1 MKLFLSIILSI
12 IAFSTPVHVFSADSF
27 TLSGNVRDSAD
38 NEPLTGA
45 SISVNPGK
53 HVSATD
59 IDGHFSISL
68 PKGTYTLKISY
79 IGYTPLTR
87 RITLSGDMS
96 ITLRPKRSGIALGEV
111 TVTASE
117 STGITS
123 SSRIGRDAMAH
134 LQPTS
139 FTDLLELL
147 PGGMSKDPDM
157 SSVNSIALR
166 ETGVK
171 GATGADVTNPDYA
184 VTSLGTLFMIDGTP
198 VNGDANLQT
207 VGTTSDATSPDYTRN
222 TTNRGVDM
230 RTIST
235 DNIESVEIVRGI
247 PSAEYG
253 NLTSGLVN
261 IKRIRRST
269 PLHARFKADEY
280 SKLFYVG
287 KGFGIRGHE
296 HVINADLGWLDS
308 KSDPRNSLENY
319 RRLTASARLSMRW
332 IRPATVTSFSFG
344 GDFTGSFDNAKSD
357 PDLSYRKVDEYRSEY
372 RRTSVTS
379 DFSMRFTLG
388 SLLKG
393 ILINASGSYQ
403 NDRLTRRKQ
412 VAPQR
417 ASVAPTSMAEGVNDG
432 SYLLGEYIADYL
444 SDGRPVNIFIKS
456 RANGSLP
463 LGSISNDWKLGAEYT
478 FSKNYGRGQVYDLSR
493 PLSAS
498 WTSRPRAYRDI
509 PALQVVSSFI
519 EEQATVPVRGNS
531 VEIQAGA
538 RTISLVGLDRRYT
551 LNGKVYI
558 DPRANIVWN
567 FPAIRIGDRKLR
579 FLAAG
584 GWGLTTKMP
593 TVDYLFPQAAYNDF
607 VQLNYYDVA
616 NPREHSRVSLRTYID
631 DATNYS
637 LRPARNH
644 KWEIRLGAELEGNRM
659 SVTYFREKMNDGFR
673 YSSYYAPYSYRK
685 YDASAINPAQLEAP
699 PALESLPY
707 EDVTVLDGFRRA
719 TNGTRIDKEGIEFQL
734 NTMRIPAIATAL
746 TVTGAWFRST
756 YSNSQMLYATVTDV
770 VGQTPVS
777 DMYIGLYDYRDGR
790 VNEQFNTNFML
801 DTQIPKRGLIFT
813 TSIQCMWWTKST
825 RLRQNG
831 TPVSY
836 LSAADGLLHP
846 YTSAD
851 ASDPT
856 RQFLIKHYNEDT
868 YRTFRVP
875 LAVYVNLEAT
885 KSIGRYLNVSMFVNR
900 LFDHL
905 PSYYSNGILV
915 RRSSD
920 PYFGMELNFTI

>member
-1 MKLFLSIILSI
+1 M
-12 IAFSTPVHVFSADSF
+12 
-27 TLSGNVRDSAD
+27 NC
-38 NEPLTGA
+38 
-45 SISVNPGK
+45 
-53 HVSATD
+53 
-59 IDGHFSISL
+59 
-68 PKGTYTLKISY
+68 
-79 IGYTPLTR
+79 
-87 RITLSGDMS
+87 
-96 ITLRPKRSGIALGEV
+96 
-111 TVTASE
+111 
-117 STGITS
+117 
-123 SSRIGRDAMAH
+123 
-134 LQPTS
+134 
-139 FTDLLELL
+139 
-147 PGGMSKDPDM
+147 
-157 SSVNSIALR
+157 
-166 ETGVK
+166 
-171 GATGADVTNPDYA
+171 
-184 VTSLGTLFMIDGTP
+184 
-198 VNGDANLQT
+198 
-207 VGTTSDATSPDYTRN
+207 
-222 TTNRGVDM
+222 
-230 RTIST
+230 
-235 DNIESVEIVRGI
+235 
-247 PSAEYG
+247 
-253 NLTSGLVN
+253 
-261 IKRIRRST
+261 
-269 PLHARFKADEY
+269 
-280 SKLFYVG
+280 
-287 KGFGIRGHE
+287 
-296 HVINADLGWLDS
+296 
-308 KSDPRNSLENY
+308 
-319 RRLTASARLSMRW
+319 
-332 IRPATVTSFSFG
+332 
-344 GDFTGSFDNAKSD
+344 
-357 PDLSYRKVDEYRSEY
+357 RKVDEYRSEY

-379 DFSMRFTLG
+379 DFSMRFTHG

-463 LGSISNDWKLGAEYT
+463 LGSISNDWKLGVEYT
-478 FSKNYGRGQVYDLSR
+478 FSKNYGRGQVYDLTR

-637 LRPARNH
+637 LRSARNH

-756 YSNSQMLYATVTDV
+756 YSNSQMLYATVT
-770 VGQTPVS
+770 
-777 DMYIGLYDYRDGR
+777 
-790 VNEQFNTNFML
+790 
-801 DTQIPKRGLIFT
+801 
-813 TSIQCMWWTKST
+813 
-825 RLRQNG
+825 
-831 TPVSY
+831 
-836 LSAADGLLHP
+836 
-846 YTSAD
+846 
-851 ASDPT
+851 
-856 RQFLIKHYNEDT
+856 
-868 YRTFRVP
+868 
-875 LAVYVNLEAT
+875 EAQLQ
-885 KSIGRYLNVSMFVNR
+885 KQWFY
-900 LFDHL
+900 
-905 PSYYSNGILV
+905 
-915 RRSSD
+915 
-920 PYFGMELNFTI
+920 

>member
-332 IRPATVTSFSFG
+332 VRPATVTSFSFG

-372 RRTSVTS
+372 RRTSITS
-379 DFSMRFTLG
+379 DFSMRFTHG

-444 SDGRPVNIFIKS
+444 SDGRPINIFIKS

-463 LGSISNDWKLGAEYT
+463 LGSISNDWKLGVEYT
-478 FSKNYGRGQVYDLSR
+478 FSKNYGRGQVYDLTR

-538 RTISLVGLDRRYT
+538 RTISLVGLDRRYS

-685 YDASAINPAQLEAP
+685 YDATAIDPAQLDAP

-707 EDVTVLDGFRRA
+707 EDVTVLNGFRRA

-813 TSIQCMWWTKST
+813 T
-825 RLRQNG
+825 
-831 TPVSY
+831 
-836 LSAADGLLHP
+836 
-846 YTSAD
+846 
-851 ASDPT
+851 
-856 RQFLIKHYNEDT
+856 
-868 YRTFRVP
+868 
-875 LAVYVNLEAT
+875 
-885 KSIGRYLNVSMFVNR
+885 
-900 LFDHL
+900 
-905 PSYYSNGILV
+905 
-915 RRSSD
+915 
-920 PYFGMELNFTI
+920 

>member
-1 MKLFLSIILSI
+1 MAFLAPLC
-12 IAFSTPVHVFSADSF
+12 ALCTANLR
-27 TLSGNVRDSAD
+27 LSGTVAD
-38 NEPLTGA
+38 PADGEVLVGA
-45 SISVNPGK
+45 SVLVVPGNYAT
-53 HVSATD
+53 ATD
-59 IDGHFSISL
+59 IDGHFSIRL
-68 PKGTYTLKISY
+68 PAGNYTINVTYLGYKQLKRKITLKSSDVSLSL
-79 IGYTPLTR
+79 TPQ
-87 RITLSGDMS
+87 
-96 ITLRPKRSGIALGEV
+96 RSGINLGEV
-111 TVTASE
+111 TVTATE
-117 STGITS
+117 SAGITS

-147 PGGMSKDPDM
+147 PGGMAKDPDM
-157 SSVNSIALR
+157 SGVNAIALR

-171 GATGADVTNPDYA
+171 GATGTDVTNPDYA
-184 VTSLGTLFMIDGTP
+184 VTSLGTLFMVDGAP

-207 VGTTSDATSPDYTRN
+207 VGTTSDSSSPDYRRN
-222 TTNRGVDM
+222 VTNRGVDM

-253 NLTSGLVN
+253 NLTSELVN

-280 SKLFYVG
+280 SKLFYLG

-319 RRLTASARLSMRW
+319 KRLTATARLSMRW
-332 IRPATVTSFSFG
+332 LRPATVTTVSFG

-357 PDLSYRKVDEYRSEY
+357 PDLSYRKIDEYRSDY
-372 RRTSVTS
+372 RRTALTS
-379 DFSMRFTLG
+379 ELSIKFTKG

-393 ILINASGSYQ
+393 LLLNASASYQ
-403 NDRLTRRKQ
+403 DDRLTRRKQ

-417 ASVAPTSMAEGVNDG
+417 ASVAPTSMAEGVTDG
-432 SYLLGEYIADYL
+432 HYLLGEYIADYL
-444 SDGRPVNIFIKS
+444 SEGKPVNIFVKA

-463 LGSISNDWKLGAEYT
+463 LGKISNGWKLGAEYT
-478 FSKNYGRGQVYDLSR
+478 FSKNYGRGQVYDLTR
-493 PLSAS
+493 PLSAA

-509 PALQVVSSFI
+509 PALQVISSFI
-519 EEQATVPVRGNS
+519 EEQATLPIGSNS
-531 VEIQAGA
+531 VEIQAGL
-538 RTISLVGLDRRYT
+538 RTIGLTGLDRRYY
-551 LNGKVYI
+551 LSGKVYL

-567 FPAIRIGDRKLR
+567 FPQVRIGDKGLR
-579 FLAAG
+579 FLLAG

-616 NPREHSRVSLRTYID
+616 NPCEHSRVNLRTYID
-631 DATNYS
+631 DAANYS

-644 KWEIRLGAELEGNRM
+644 KREMRFGADMEGNRL
-659 SVTYFREKMNDGFR
+659 SVTYFREKMNGGFR
-673 YSSYYAPYSYRK
+673 YSSHYAPYSYRK
-685 YDASAINPAQLEAP
+685 YDASAIDPSTLTAP

-707 EDVTVLDGFRRA
+707 TDVTVLDGFRRA
-719 TNGTRIDKEGIEFQL
+719 SNGTRIDKEGIEFQL
-734 NTMRIPAIATAL
+734 TTMRIPAVATAL

-756 YSNSQMLYATVTDV
+756 YSNSQMLYSTVSDV

-777 DMYIGLYDYRDGR
+777 DMYVGLYDYRDGR

-801 DTQIPKRGLIFT
+801 DTQIPRLGLIFT

-831 TPVSY
+831 TPVGY
-836 LSAADGLLHP
+836 LSATDGELHP
-846 YTSAD
+846 YTYEDAAD
-851 ASDPT
+851 AT
-856 RQFLIKHYNEDT
+856 LQFLVKRYNDDT
-868 YRTFRVP
+868 YKTFRIP
-875 LAVYVNLEAT
+875 RAIYVNLKAT
-885 KSIGRYLNVSMFVNR
+885 KSIGRYLDISLFVNR

-905 PSYYSNGILV
+905 PPYYSNGILV

-920 PYFGMELNFTI
+920 PYFGMELNFKI

>member
-134 LQPTS
+134 IQPTS

-379 DFSMRFTLG
+379 DFSMRFTHG

-463 LGSISNDWKLGAEYT
+463 LGSISNDWKLGVEYT
-478 FSKNYGRGQVYDLSR
+478 FSKNYGRGQVYDLTR

-519 EEQATVPVRGNS
+519 EEQATVPVGGNS

-551 LNGKVYI
+551 LNGK
-558 DPRANIVWN
+558 
-567 FPAIRIGDRKLR
+567 RI
-579 FLAAG
+579 
-584 GWGLTTKMP
+584 
-593 TVDYLFPQAAYNDF
+593 
-607 VQLNYYDVA
+607 
-616 NPREHSRVSLRTYID
+616 H
-631 DATNYS
+631 
-637 LRPARNH
+637 RPARQH
-644 KWEIRLGAELEGNRM
+644 RM
-659 SVTYFREKMNDGFR
+659 EFPCHTDRR
-673 YSSYYAPYSYRK
+673 PQA
-685 YDASAINPAQLEAP
+685 EAP
-699 PALESLPY
+699 RRRRMGAHYQDADSRLP
-707 EDVTVLDGFRRA
+707 VPTGGIQRFRA
-719 TNGTRIDKEGIEFQL
+719 TQL
-734 NTMRIPAIATAL
+734 LRCCQSARTQPCESAHIYRRCHQLLAAL
-746 TVTGAWFRST
+746 R
-756 YSNSQMLYATVTDV
+756 
-770 VGQTPVS
+770 
-777 DMYIGLYDYRDGR
+777 
-790 VNEQFNTNFML
+790 
-801 DTQIPKRGLIFT
+801 TQ
-813 TSIQCMWWTKST
+813 S
-825 RLRQNG
+825 
-831 TPVSY
+831 
-836 LSAADGLLHP
+836 
-846 YTSAD
+846 
-851 ASDPT
+851 
-856 RQFLIKHYNEDT
+856 
-868 YRTFRVP
+868 
-875 LAVYVNLEAT
+875 
-885 KSIGRYLNVSMFVNR
+885 
-900 LFDHL
+900 
-905 PSYYSNGILV
+905 
-915 RRSSD
+915 
-920 PYFGMELNFTI
+920 

>member
-1 MKLFLSIILSI
+1 MKLFLSILLCI
-12 IAFSTPVHVFSADSF
+12 IGFSTPVHVFSADSF

-45 SISVNPGK
+45 SISVNPGN
-53 HVSATD
+53 HISATN
-59 IDGHFSISL
+59 IDGHFSLSL
-68 PKGTYTLKISY
+68 PAGTYTLKISY

-96 ITLRPKRSGIALGEV
+96 ITLHPKRSGIALGEV

-296 HVINADLGWLDS
+296 HVVNADLGWLDS

-332 IRPATVTSFSFG
+332 VRPATVTAFSFG

-379 DFSMRFTLG
+379 DFSMRFTHG

-403 NDRLTRRKQ
+403 NDNLTRRKQ

-417 ASVAPTSMAEGVNDG
+417 ASVAPTSMSEGLNDG

-519 EEQATVPVRGNS
+519 EEQATVPVGGNS

-579 FLAAG
+579 LLAAG

-616 NPREHSRVSLRTYID
+616 NPREHSRVSLHKYID

-637 LRPARNH
+637 LLPASNH

-685 YDASAINPAQLEAP
+685 YDATAIDPSQLDAP

-734 NTMRIPAIATAL
+734 NTMRIPVIATAL
-746 TVTGAWFRST
+746 TITGAWFRST

-813 TSIQCMWWTKST
+813 TSIQCMWWTK
-825 RLRQNG
+825 
-831 TPVSY
+831 
-836 LSAADGLLHP
+836 
-846 YTSAD
+846 
-851 ASDPT
+851 
-856 RQFLIKHYNEDT
+856 
-868 YRTFRVP
+868 
-875 LAVYVNLEAT
+875 
-885 KSIGRYLNVSMFVNR
+885 
-900 LFDHL
+900 
-905 PSYYSNGILV
+905 
-915 RRSSD
+915 
-920 PYFGMELNFTI
+920 

>member
-12 IAFSTPVHVFSADSF
+12 IAFSTPVHVFSSDSF

-45 SISVNPGK
+45 SISVNPGNY
-53 HVSATD
+53 VSATD
-59 IDGHFSISL
+59 IEGHFSLSL

-96 ITLRPKRSGIALGEV
+96 ITLHPKRSGIALGEV

-296 HVINADLGWLDS
+296 HVVNADLGWLDS

-332 IRPATVTSFSFG
+332 VRPATVTAFSFG

-379 DFSMRFTLG
+379 DFSMRFTHG

-519 EEQATVPVRGNS
+519 EEQATVPVGGNS

-579 FLAAG
+579 LLAAG

-616 NPREHSRVSLRTYID
+616 KPREHSRVSLRTYID

-685 YDASAINPAQLEAP
+685 YDATAIDPSQLDAP

-734 NTMRIPAIATAL
+734 NTMRIPVIATAL
-746 TVTGAWFRST
+746 TITGAWFRST

-851 ASDPT
+851 ASDPA

-875 LAVYVNLEAT
+875 LAVYVNLKAT

-905 PSYYSNGILV
+905 PAYYSNGILV

>member
-332 IRPATVTSFSFG
+332 VRPATVTSFSFG

-372 RRTSVTS
+372 RRTSITS
-379 DFSMRFTLG
+379 DFSMRFTHG

-444 SDGRPVNIFIKS
+444 SDGRPV
-456 RANGSLP
+456 
-463 LGSISNDWKLGAEYT
+463 
-478 FSKNYGRGQVYDLSR
+478 
-493 PLSAS
+493 
-498 WTSRPRAYRDI
+498 
-509 PALQVVSSFI
+509 
-519 EEQATVPVRGNS
+519 
-531 VEIQAGA
+531 
-538 RTISLVGLDRRYT
+538 
-551 LNGKVYI
+551 
-558 DPRANIVWN
+558 
-567 FPAIRIGDRKLR
+567 DRK
-579 FLAAG
+579 
-584 GWGLTTKMP
+584 
-593 TVDYLFPQAAYNDF
+593 
-607 VQLNYYDVA
+607 
-616 NPREHSRVSLRTYID
+616 
-631 DATNYS
+631 
-637 LRPARNH
+637 
-644 KWEIRLGAELEGNRM
+644 
-659 SVTYFREKMNDGFR
+659 SV
-673 YSSYYAPYSYRK
+673 
-685 YDASAINPAQLEAP
+685 
-699 PALESLPY
+699 
-707 EDVTVLDGFRRA
+707 V
-719 TNGTRIDKEGIEFQL
+719 
-734 NTMRIPAIATAL
+734 
-746 TVTGAWFRST
+746 
-756 YSNSQMLYATVTDV
+756 
-770 VGQTPVS
+770 
-777 DMYIGLYDYRDGR
+777 
-790 VNEQFNTNFML
+790 
-801 DTQIPKRGLIFT
+801 
-813 TSIQCMWWTKST
+813 
-825 RLRQNG
+825 
-831 TPVSY
+831 
-836 LSAADGLLHP
+836 
-846 YTSAD
+846 
-851 ASDPT
+851 
-856 RQFLIKHYNEDT
+856 
-868 YRTFRVP
+868 
-875 LAVYVNLEAT
+875 
-885 KSIGRYLNVSMFVNR
+885 
-900 LFDHL
+900 
-905 PSYYSNGILV
+905 
-915 RRSSD
+915 
-920 PYFGMELNFTI
+920 